1 MDLSC
6 LAAISIPFTHGPFQS
21 IRCDFVAASFNE
33 NAFSG
38 RHWDLWAA
46 DSHRL
51 GDACHLR
58 RVREAVERLVERG
71 VGYFTLES
79 S

>member
-38 RHWDLWAA
+38 DIGIFG
-46 DSHRL
+46 RL
-51 GDACHLR
+51 TATGLATLATCGAFAKPLN
-58 RVREAVERLVERG
+58 VWSRG
-71 VGYFTLES
+71 V
-79 S
+79 